1 MKILGKTVTVILL
14 LVFFIGLC
22 ILLYPA
28 ISQYWNSRVQSR
40 AVTAYADL
48 VDSMTDYTTY
58 YEAAEDYNKRL
69 ASLPVPLA
77 QYKSI
82 SGYNDTLAVT
92 SDGIMGYVTI
102 DKIRV
107 ELPIYHGTSESVL
120 NTACGHLE
128 GSSLPVG
135 GESTHCVLSAHR
147 GLPSAALFKD
157 LNKLEIGDTF
167 TITVLGKVL
176 TYQVDKITEV
186 NPDQIG
192 ELKIQEGEDYCTL
205 LTCTP
210 YGINTRRLLVR
221 GTRIENLKVAK
232 RFITAEAYIID
243 RLIVAPAVA
252 LPILLTLVLIVFFK
266 PAKKKAGGQEKR
278 GVK

>member
-1 MKILGKTVTVILL
+1 MKILGRTVTVILL
-14 LVFFIGLC
+14 SVFFIGLC
-22 ILLYPA
+22 VLLYPA

-48 VDSMTDYTTY
+48 TDTLTDYTPY
-58 YEAAEDYNKRL
+58 FEAAEDYNRRL
-69 ASLPVPLA
+69 AAMAVPLA
-77 QYKSI
+77 QYSAVE
-82 SGYNDTLAVT
+82 GYRDTLSVT
-92 SDGIMGYVTI
+92 ADGIMGYVTI
-102 DKIRV
+102 EKIRV
-107 ELPIYHGTSESVL
+107 ELPIYHGTSDSVL
-120 NTACGHLE
+120 NSACGHLE

-135 GESTHCVLSAHR
+135 GKGTHCVLSAHR

-157 LNKLEIGDTF
+157 LNKLEIGDVF
-167 TITVLGKVL
+167 TLTILGKVL

-192 ELKIQEGEDYCTL
+192 ELRIFDGEDYCTL

-221 GTRIENLKVAK
+221 GTRIENIKVAK

-252 LPILLTLVLIVFFK
+252 LPILLSLVMIVFFK
-266 PAKKKAGGQEKR
+266 PAKKKPAVRKNEGKR
-278 GVK
+278 

>member
-14 LVFFIGLC
+14 LVFFVGLLV
-22 ILLYPA
+22 LLYPS

-40 AVTAYADL
+40 AVTDYANL
-48 VDSMTDYTTY
+48 TDSMTDYTPY
-58 YEAAEDYNKRL
+58 FEAAEDYNRRL
-69 ASLPVPLA
+69 AELPVPLA
-77 QYKSI
+77 QYRSV

-135 GESTHCVLSAHR
+135 GKSTHCVLSAHR

-157 LNKLEIGDTF
+157 LNKLEIGDVF
-167 TITVLGKVL
+167 TITILGKVL

-186 NPDQIG
+186 NPNEIG

-252 LPILLTLVLIVFFK
+252 LPILLTLVMIVFFK
-266 PAKKKAGGQEKR
+266 PAKKKAGDQEKR
-278 GVK
+278 GKK

>member
-1 MKILGKTVTVILL
+1 MKIRGRTVTIILL
-14 LVFFIGLC
+14 LSFFIGLSV
-22 ILLYPA
+22 LLYPA

-48 VDSMTDYTTY
+48 TDSVTDTAPYF
-58 YEAAEDYNKRL
+58 EAADDYNSRL
-69 ASLPVPLA
+69 AALPVPLA
-77 QYKSI
+77 QYATVG
-82 SGYNDTLAVT
+82 GYKDTLSVT

-102 DKIRV
+102 EKIRV
-107 ELPIYHGTSESVL
+107 ELPIYHGTSDKVL